1 LGESQNHPLGK
12 DFAPNEDHCFMWTN
26 HYNQQIYAKTAK
38 VQVEARNLT
47 NHEQKETPIII

>member
-47 NHEQKETPIII
+47 NHEQKETPII